1 MGFRRS
7 AILGAWGLLA
17 GCTAT
22 DTPNQSLPSPAD
34 SGTAIDGS
42 TPGGTGGDA
51 GGSGGATG
59 ADGGGDANGSGNGMM
74 PDAALGDSG
83 PAGSSDAQVP
93 NPPGKPWPE
102 GEGPAATVRL
112 NHVQMIGTH
121 NSYHI
126 APLIAVD
133 ASHRYTHK
141 PLDEQLEGGVRAFE
155 LDLHGSTDG
164 KIRVY
169 HIQALDDRTT
179 CSTLKECLQTIK
191 AWSDEQPTH
200 TPIFVWFEIKNDA
213 SLTPA
218 IDDLLDVEREILDVI
233 PADRLITADFVR
245 GNFPSARARVEA
257 EGWPALRDVGGMF
270 AFALIDRDDLAKKYS
285 ANSTSLDGRKI
296 WINAAA
302 DQHTQPWALITK
314 VGGPG
319 DKDEIADALE
329 HQLLVA
335 TNICAINNSDDECQT
350 KLDTG
355 LGNGLHMLKDDLPF
369 PIAGRSYSAKLA
381 HGSPGCNA
389 LTAPAD
395 CDASQFE

>member
-1 MGFRRS
+1 MAS
-7 AILGAWGLLA
+7 
-17 GCTAT
+17 
-22 DTPNQSLPSPAD
+22 
-34 SGTAIDGS
+34 
-42 TPGGTGGDA
+42 
-51 GGSGGATG
+51 
-59 ADGGGDANGSGNGMM
+59 
-74 PDAALGDSG
+74 DAALEDGGSS
-83 PAGSSDAQVP
+83 GSSDAQPP

-102 GEGPAATVRL
+102 GEGPAASVRL

-121 NSYHI
+121 NSYHL

-133 ASHRYTHK
+133 ASHRYSHK
-141 PLDEQLEGGVRAFE
+141 PLDQQLEGGVRAFE

-179 CSTLKECLQTIK
+179 CSTLNECLQTIK
-191 AWSDEQPTH
+191 AWSDARPTH

-218 IDDLLDVEREILDVI
+218 IDDLLDVEREVLDVI
-233 PADRLITADFVR
+233 PAERLITADFMR
-245 GNFPSARARVEA
+245 GSHPSARARVEA
-257 EGWPALRDVGGMF
+257 EGWPALRDVSGMF
-270 AFALIDRDDLAKKYS
+270 AFALIDRDDLAQKYS
-285 ANSTSLDGRKI
+285 ANGTSLDGRKI

-302 DQHTQPWALITK
+302 DQYTQPWALITK

-319 DKDEIADALE
+319 DKDAIAEALK

-335 TNICAINNSDDECQT
+335 TNICAINNSDEDCQG

-369 PIAGRSYSAKLA
+369 PITGRSYSAKLA
-381 HGSPGCNA
+381 DGSPGCNA
-389 LTAPAD
+389 LTASAD
-395 CDASQFE
+395 CDASRFE